1 MRVLNLLFTSVLEL
15 SLSTGLV
22 VAGFLAL
29 SPVLGKTV
37 WPRWRCLLWTLLA
50 LRLLLPFSLPGQD
63 APVHLSLPTQAVS
76 APVVSTP
83 SAPASDQTSSEAA
96 AAASPTWLDLS
107 ALAWAAGGTGF
118 LAWQGIAYIRF
129 RRRILRRQH
138 READPQLQALFQDLA
153 IQMGLAR
160 PVSLVVSEMPPPL

>member
-1 MRVLNLLFTSVLEL
+1 MLNLLFTSVLEL

-22 VAGFLAL
+22 VAVFLAL

-118 LAWQGIAYIRF
+118 LAWRGSPISGSGGVSFGGNTGKQTRSSKHCSKTWPSKWAW
-129 RRRILRRQH
+129 
-138 READPQLQALFQDLA
+138 LA
-153 IQMGLAR
+153 
-160 PVSLVVSEMPPPL
+160 PCPWW

>member
-22 VAGFLAL
+22 VAVFLAL

-50 LRLLLPFSLPGQD
+50 LRLLLPFPLPGQD

-96 AAASPTWLDLS
+96 AAASPPGWTSRHWLGPPAGRAFWPGRGSPTSGSGGVSFGGNTGKQTRSSKHCSKTWPS
-107 ALAWAAGGTGF
+107 KWAWLAPCPW
-118 LAWQGIAYIRF
+118 W
-129 RRRILRRQH
+129 
-138 READPQLQALFQDLA
+138 
-153 IQMGLAR
+153 
-160 PVSLVVSEMPPPL
+160 

>member
-1 MRVLNLLFTSVLEL
+1 MLNLLFTSVLEL

-22 VAGFLAL
+22 VAVFLAL

-76 APVVSTP
+76 APVVSG
-83 SAPASDQTSSEAA
+83 
-96 AAASPTWLDLS
+96 LS
-107 ALAWAAGGTGF
+107 ALRGSLRAGPPAGRAFWPGRGSPISGSGGVSFGGNTGKQTRSSKHCSKTWPSKWAW
-118 LAWQGIAYIRF
+118 LAPCPWW
-129 RRRILRRQH
+129 
-138 READPQLQALFQDLA
+138 
-153 IQMGLAR
+153 
-160 PVSLVVSEMPPPL
+160 

>member
-22 VAGFLAL
+22 VAVFLAL

-63 APVHLSLPTQAVS
+63 APF
-76 APVVSTP
+76 
-83 SAPASDQTSSEAA
+83 TSPCPPRR
-96 AAASPTWLDLS
+96 SP
-107 ALAWAAGGTGF
+107 
-118 LAWQGIAYIRF
+118 
-129 RRRILRRQH
+129 H
-138 READPQLQALFQDLA
+138 RLF
-153 IQMGLAR
+153 
-160 PVSLVVSEMPPPL
+160 PPLRTCQ